1 MAIILGIESTCD
13 ETAAAVVVD
22 GFDVRSNVVASQVEL
37 HSRYRGV
44 VPEIASRAH
53 IENILPV
60 LREATDFLPPHEPP
74 VLPPLPPG
82 EVSGISD
89 CPRSGRGEGERQAP
103 TSSQQSLNLKSQISD
118 LKSEISNAQ
127 LNQGSRL
134 SIPLTPALSRSAGS
148 VQARRERGQNAGLS
162 QIDAIAVAYR
172 PGLIGSLLIG
182 VTAAKTLAW
191 ALGKPLIGVD
201 HVHAHLY
208 SVVLESNQQP
218 PMPAV
223 GLVCSGGHT
232 ALYHVK
238 NWFDVT
244 LIGST
249 IDDAVG
255 EAYDKVAAILNLGYP
270 GGPVIDR
277 LAATGD
283 PAAIKFPRTLLD
295 RDSLDF
301 SFSGLKTAV
310 LYHVRGVPRR
320 GEHVKSEPTP
330 QLSTGELANIAAGF
344 QAACIDVIA
353 EKLRRAVAKVGARS
367 VIVGG
372 GVSANQGLRA
382 AMKRFGLPVF
392 FPPMRYCT
400 DNAAMSAGLAQIY
413 YDRGAFSDLSLDAI
427 TFSQFIAGTPNPT
440 AYVIHAMP
448 LTTRRGRNGR

>member
-1 MAIILGIESTCD
+1 MATILGIESTCD

-22 GFDVRSNVVASQVEL
+22 GFDVRSSVVASQVDL
-37 HSRYRGV
+37 HAKYRGV

-60 LREATDFLPPHEPP
+60 IREAAAFPHPPFVGADPRLGP
-74 VLPPLPPG
+74 SP
-82 EVSGISD
+82 SD
-89 CPRSGRGEGERQAP
+89 QA
-103 TSSQQSLNLKSQISD
+103 ID
-118 LKSEISNAQ
+118 LSH
-127 LNQGSRL
+127 
-134 SIPLTPALSRSAGS
+134 
-148 VQARRERGQNAGLS
+148 
-162 QIDAIAVAYR
+162 IDAISVAHR

-208 SVVLESNQQP
+208 SVVLEKNLQP

-232 ALYHVK
+232 ALYAVN
-238 NWFDVT
+238 NWLDVS

-255 EAYDKVAAILNLGYP
+255 EAYDKVSAILNLGYP

-277 LAATGD
+277 LAQQGD
-283 PAAIKFPRTLLD
+283 PRAIRFPRTLLD

-310 LYHVRGVPRR
+310 LYRVRGVPRR
-320 GEHVKSEPTP
+320 GDDVKSEPTP
-330 QLSTGELANIAAGF
+330 ELGHQQIADICAGF
-344 QAACIDVIA
+344 QAACIDVIT
-353 EKLRRAVAKVGARS
+353 EKIKRAARRVRAKS
-367 VIVGG
+367 VIIGG

-382 AMKRFGLPVF
+382 AMEKFPLPIF
-392 FPPMRYCT
+392 FPPLRYCT
-400 DNAAMSAGLAQIY
+400 DNAAMSAGLAHVY
-413 YDRGAFSDLSLDAI
+413 YDRQKFNDLSLDAV
-427 TFSQFIAGTPNPT
+427 TFSQ
-440 AYVIHAMP
+440 
-448 LTTRRGRNGR
+448 LT